1 MAQVKECKD
10 GFIIAEQRNKFSR
23 GDELDALMPGEK
35 PVVFTADEIFD
46 GNDNE
51 IESAPHP
58 MMTVKIPC
66 DRPVLKGSLLRT
78 KKPFFISSS
87 FN

>member
-35 PVVFTADEIFD
+35 PVVFTANELFD

-58 MMTVKIPC
+58 MMTVKIKSDLVFP
-66 DRPVLKGSLLRT
+66 KGTLLR
-78 KKPFFISSS
+78 KEK
-87 FN
+87 

>member
-10 GFIIAEQRNKFSR
+10 GFIIAEQRNKFSC

-35 PVVFTADEIFD
+35 PVVFTADELFD

-51 IESAPHP
+51 IENAPHP
-58 MMTVKIPC
+58 MMTVKIKSDLVFPE
-66 DRPVLKGSLLRT
+66 GTLLR
-78 KKPFFISSS
+78 KGK
-87 FN
+87 